1 MMMTPID
8 GQHLDMRDIIDEVM
22 DGFDFEKVHQMMTAV
37 NWRWHGE
44 EFTPSVSELRAV
56 ARRQLRDAHTGCLKH
71 CSGYTVAS
79 GGFTAKVDYDDAD
92 DNFYVYLSWGI
103 DNSNVY

>member
-8 GQHLDMRDIIDEVM
+8 GQHLDIRDIIDEVM
-22 DGFDFEKVHQMMTAV
+22 DGFDFERVHKMMTAV
-37 NWRWHGE
+37 NWTWIGND
-44 EFTPSVSELRAV
+44 FPPSVAELRAN

-71 CSGYTVAS
+71 CCGFTVAT
-79 GGFTAKVDYDDAD
+79 GGFTARVDYDDATD
-92 DNFYVYLSWGI
+92 TFCVYLHWGV